1 VRPRATLPLLLVLA
15 CLCAPAGARAQDAPR
30 LRPSDVPARGA
41 RAADFVPR
49 GWREAA
55 RATGD
60 LDRDGRPDT
69 VLHLVAA
76 DTPDD
81 LLISAAPEGHALV
94 VLLAQADGSLR
105 RAGVAPDLLETAA
118 PQYGLSLEIRGGVL
132 VAEQSWGMTWVVVMT
147 HRFRHDPASGRF
159 LLIGRDQYTYTRPLD
174 RDDTVLVSENFL
186 TGVRLTT
193 TGHVRDG
200 IVARESTRREAIPRT
215 PLFMED
221 VSDDTSDDP

>member
-1 VRPRATLPLLLVLA
+1 MRHRAATPLLLALA

-55 RATGD
+55 RVTGD
-60 LDRDGRPDT
+60 LDRDGRADT

-81 LLISAAPEGHALV
+81 PLFSAAPEGHALV

-105 RAGVAPDLLETAA
+105 RGGVAPDLLETAA
-118 PQYGLSLEIRGGVL
+118 PQYSLELEIRGGVL
-132 VAEQSWGMTWVVVMT
+132 VAEQLYGMTWVVSLT
-147 HRFRHDPASGRF
+147 HRFRHDPSSGRF
-159 LLIGRDQYTYTRPLD
+159 LLIGRDHYTYTRPLD

-193 TGHVRDG
+193 TGHVREG
-200 IVARESTRREAIPRT
+200 IVARESTRRETIPHTR
-215 PLFMED
+215 LFMED
-221 VSDDTSDDP
+221 VSDNTSDDP

>member
-1 VRPRATLPLLLVLA
+1 MRPRTTLSLLLALA
-15 CLCAPAGARAQDAPR
+15 CLCAPAVAHGQGAPR

-49 GWREAA
+49 GWKEAM
-55 RATGD
+55 RAAGD
-60 LDRDGRPDT
+60 LDGDGRADA

-81 LLISAAPEGHALV
+81 PLHTSAPEGHALV
-94 VLLAQADGSLR
+94 ILLAQPDGSLR
-105 RAGVAPDLLETAA
+105 RGGVAPDLLETGA
-118 PQYGLSLEIRGGVL
+118 PQYGLELEIRGGLL
-132 VAEQSWGMTWVVVMT
+132 VAEQSYGMTWVVDMT

-159 LLIGRDQYTYTRPLD
+159 LLIGRDQYTYTRPID
-174 RDDTVLVSENFL
+174 RDDTERVSESYL

-200 IVARESTRREAIPRT
+200 IVARESTRRESIPRKRV
-215 PLFMED
+215 FMED

>member
-1 VRPRATLPLLLVLA
+1 MTRRTAIPLLLALA
-15 CLCAPAGARAQDAPR
+15 CLCAPPGARAQAAPR

-55 RATGD
+55 RVTGD

-81 LLISAAPEGHALV
+81 PLYTSAPEGHALV
-94 VLLAQADGSLR
+94 VLLARADGSLR
-105 RAGVAPDLLETAA
+105 RGGVAPELLETGA
-118 PQYGLSLEIRGGVL
+118 PQYGLELEIRNGVL
-132 VAEQSWGMTWVVVMT
+132 VAGQSYGMTWVVNMT
-147 HRFRHDPASGRF
+147 HRFRHDPASSRF
-159 LLIGRDQYTYTRPLD
+159 LLIGRDQYTYTRPLNH
-174 RDDTVLVSENFL
+174 DDTVLVSENYL

-200 IVARESTRREAIPRT
+200 IVARESTRREAIPRAR
-215 PLFMED
+215 LFMED
-221 VSDDTSDDP
+221 VSDNTSDDP

>member
-1 VRPRATLPLLLVLA
+1 VRHHATASLLLALG
-15 CLCAPAGARAQDAPR
+15 CLCAPPGVGAQGAPR

-49 GWREAA
+49 GWKVAMRAA
-55 RATGD
+55 GD
-60 LDRDGRPDT
+60 LDRDARPDT
-69 VLHLVAA
+69 VLHLVTA

-81 LLISAAPEGHALV
+81 PLYTSAPEGHALV

-105 RAGVAPDLLETAA
+105 RAGVAPELLETGA
-118 PQYGLSLEIRGGVL
+118 PQYGLELEIRGGVL
-132 VAEQSWGMTWVVVMT
+132 AAEQSYGMTWVVNLT

-174 RDDTVLVSENFL
+174 RDDTVLVSENYL

-200 IVARESTRREAIPRT
+200 IVARETTRREPIPRKAA
-215 PLFMED
+215 FMED
-221 VSDDTSDDP
+221 VSDDTADDP